1 MVQARLILEDG
12 TVFTGTVFAKS
23 PDRVG
28 EVIFNTA
35 MSGYQEV
42 LTDPSYHS
50 QFVVMTYPLI
60 GNYGINDADHQS
72 NALHLEG
79 LIVHEYIDCPS
90 NFQSNQS
97 LKEYLEKNGVLGV
110 ENVDTRK
117 LTRHIRTH
125 GAKKSL
131 LTTST
136 DTTENLLK
144 KLRETN
150 AIEGENL
157 AAVVSTKT
165 RYEWKAPEK
174 QLYKVAVIDCGVKFG
189 ILDQLQRV
197 GCAVSVFPYAVSAED
212 ILAENFDGVLISN
225 GPGQPDTVVETI
237 ALIQKLAGKLPMMGI
252 CLGHQMLSIAFG
264 MPIMKLRFGHHGLNH
279 PVKNLVSGKVEIT
292 SQNHIYCTDPNTL
305 HPDFEVTHVNLNDNS
320 IAGIR
325 SEKFMAF
332 SVQHHP
338 EAAPGPNDATYLFD
352 EFTHLMTTRQFTI
365 PSKKRVEH
373 YAKA

>member
-1 MVQARLILEDG
+1 MVQARLILDDG
-12 TVFTGTVFAKS
+12 TVFTGTVFAKG

-35 MSGYQEV
+35 MSGYEEV

-50 QFVVMTYPLI
+50 QIVVMTYPLI
-60 GNYGINDADHQS
+60 GNYGINTEDNQS
-72 NALHLEG
+72 KNLHLEG
-79 LIVHEYIDCPS
+79 LIVHEYLDFPS
-90 NFQSNQS
+90 NFKSKLS
-97 LKEYLEKNGVLGV
+97 LKEYLEKNEVLGV
-110 ENVDTRK
+110 EGIDTRK
-117 LTRHIRTH
+117 LTRHIRQH

-136 DTTENLLK
+136 DSTENLLK
-144 KLRETN
+144 QLNETN

-165 RYEWKAPEK
+165 RYEWKKPAME
-174 QLYKVAVIDCGVKFG
+174 LFKVAVIDCGVKFG
-189 ILDQLQRV
+189 ILDQLQNA
-197 GCAVSVFPYAVSAED
+197 GCAVSVFPYTTRAEE
-212 ILAENFDGVLISN
+212 ILKENFDGVLISN

-237 ALIQKLAGKLPMMGI
+237 RLIQNLAGKLPMFGI

-279 PVKNLVSGKVEIT
+279 PVKNLISGKVEIT
-292 SQNHIYCTDPNTL
+292 SQNHIYCTDPSTL
-305 HPDFEVTHVNLNDNS
+305 HPDFEVTHVNLNDQS

-325 SEKFMAF
+325 SEKYKAF

-338 EAAPGPNDATYLFD
+338 EAAPGPNDSTYLFD
-352 EFTHLMTTRQFTI
+352 EFTFLMKNGRFTI
-365 PSKKRVEH
+365 PSQERVEQ